1 MGTKLP
7 GEGTVF
13 IEEQVRFL
21 KPVFYGDMITA
32 RVTFTACKEREDGYI
47 GTFSGVCENQAHET
61 VVWAECRQFMS
72 KELFLCN

>member
-1 MGTKLP
+1 M
-7 GEGTVF
+7 
-13 IEEQVRFL
+13 

-47 GTFSGVCENQAHET
+47 GTFSGVCENQDHET